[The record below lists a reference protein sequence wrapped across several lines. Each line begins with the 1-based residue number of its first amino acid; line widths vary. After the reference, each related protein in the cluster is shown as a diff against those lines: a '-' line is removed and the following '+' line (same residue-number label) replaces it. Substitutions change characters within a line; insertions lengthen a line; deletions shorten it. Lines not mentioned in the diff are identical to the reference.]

1 MDTKKLSKSKIFS
14 LLSLSLVV
22 IMLVGACTAFVPS
35 EPKGDP
41 VESAMQTL
49 QAQATQDYYNTLVA
63 QVATQQT
70 VVPEATIDPT
80 KINQLPGTTQ
90 EPSVPTVVITVPANT
105 AVPPTAVPP
114 TAVPPTNTAL
124 PPTPTPKP
132 CLQITFV
139 SDISIP
145 DGSKLKGGEN
155 FTKIWR
161 LQNSGTCVW
170 DTQFD
175 VVFVK
180 GDQMGAN
187 PVYDIPKAVKPGET
201 VDISISMVAPYSPGK
216 YRSEWQLRSS
226 NNVYFGLGPDSKQN
240 FWAAIESIDSKG
252 VVYNFADSAGS
263 AKWTNGLRNTLKFPG
278 NEKDTDP
285 GYVVV
290 KGEPIRENG
299 VKENEIGMITRPN
312 RASDGYIQG
321 VYPAIDI
328 KDGDRFKAA
337 LMCEGGATD
346 CSVKFEI
353 YYQYDG
359 IKATS
364 LGTWKETFDG
374 NWTTLDADLS
384 FLAGKKVTF
393 NLVVWNDGSITNNR
407 GLWLNPRIMRTK

>member
-1 MDTKKLSKSKIFS
+1 MYTKKLSKSKIFS

-22 IMLVGACTAFVPS
+22 ILLFGACTALVPT
-35 EPKGDP
+35 ETKGDP

-80 KINQLPGTTQ
+80 NINQIPGTTQ
-90 EPSVPTVVITVPANT
+90 EPSVPTVAVTVPANT

-114 TAVPPTNTAL
+114 TAVLPTNTAL

-132 CLQITFV
+132 CLQIAFV

-145 DGSKLKGGEN
+145 DGSKLRGGEN

-187 PVYDIPKAVKPGET
+187 PVYDIPKAVQPGET
-201 VDISISMVAPYSPGK
+201 VDISIPMVAPYSPGR

-240 FWAAIESIDSKG
+240 FWADIESIDSKG
-252 VVYNFADSAGS
+252 VVYNFADSACS
-263 AKWTNGLRNTLKFPG
+263 AKWTNGLRNTLKCPG
-278 NEKDTDP
+278 NEKDIDS
-285 GYVVV
+285 GHVVV

-299 VKENEIGMITRPN
+299 VKENEIGLLTHPN

-328 KDGDRFKAA
+328 KNGDRFKAA

-364 LGTWKETFDG
+364 LGTWKETYDG
-374 NWTTLDADLS
+374 NWTTLDIDLS
-384 FLAGKKVTF
+384 FLAGRKVNF
-393 NLVVWNDGSITNNR
+393 NLVVWSSGSITNNR
-407 GLWLNPRIMRTK
+407 ALWLNPRIQRTQ

>member
-1 MDTKKLSKSKIFS
+1 METKKSNKTRIFS

-22 IMLVGACTAFVPS
+22 ILLVGACSAIAP
-35 EPKGDP
+35 EPKDDP
-41 VESAMQTL
+41 VESAMKTL

-70 VVPEATIDPT
+70 LVPQATLDPT
-80 KINQLPGTTQ
+80 NINQVPGTTQ
-90 EPSVPTVVITVPANT
+90 EPAVPTVAITVPAN
-105 AVPPTAVPP
+105 TAVPP

-124 PPTPTPKP
+124 PPTATPKP

-145 DGSKLKGGEN
+145 DGSKLRGGEN

-161 LQNSGTCVW
+161 LLNSGTCNW

-187 PVYDIPKAVKPGET
+187 AVYDIPKAVKPGET
-201 VDISISMVAPYSPGK
+201 VDISISMIAPYAPGK

-226 NNVYFGLGPDSKQN
+226 NGVLFGLGADSKQN
-240 FWAAIESIDSKG
+240 FWADIESIDSKG
-252 VVYNFADSAGS
+252 VIYNFADKACS
-263 AKWTNGLRNTLKFPG
+263 AKWTNGLRNSLKCPG
-278 NEKDTDP
+278 NEKDVDP
-285 GYVVV
+285 GYIVT
-290 KGEPIRENG
+290 KAEPLRENG
-299 VKENEIGMITRPN
+299 VKENEIGLITRPN
-312 RASDGYIQG
+312 RASDGYVQG

-328 KDGDRFKAA
+328 KDGDRFQAA

-353 YYQYDG
+353 YYAYDG
-359 IKATS
+359 LKSTS

-374 NWTTLDADLS
+374 NWTTIDADLS
-384 FLAGKKVTF
+384 FLAGRKVTF

-407 GLWLNPRIMRTK
+407 ALWLNPRIQRTQ

>member
-1 MDTKKLSKSKIFS
+1 MDEKKLSKSKIIGLF
-14 LLSLSLVV
+14 SLSLVV
-22 IMLVGACTAFVPS
+22 ILLVGACSAIAPT

-41 VESAMQTL
+41 VESAMETL

-63 QVATQQT
+63 QVATLQT
-70 VVPEATIDPT
+70 LAPEATVDPT

-90 EPSVPTVVITVPANT
+90 EPSVPTVVVTVPANT
-105 AVPPTAVPP
+105 PVPPTAVL
-114 TAVPPTNTAL
+114 PTNTAV

-145 DGSKLKGGEN
+145 DGTKLNGGQS

-175 VVFVK
+175 IVFVK

-187 PVYDIPKAVKPGET
+187 AVYDIPKTVKPGET
-201 VDISISMVAPYSPGK
+201 VDISIPMIAPYSPGK

-226 NNVYFGLGPDSKQN
+226 NAVYFGLGPDSKQN
-240 FWAAIESIDSKG
+240 FWADIESIDSKG
-252 VVYNFADSAGS
+252 VIYNFADSACS
-263 AKWTNGLRNTLKFPG
+263 AKWTNSLRNTLKCPG
-278 NEKDTDP
+278 KEKDVES
-285 GYVVV
+285 GYVIV

-299 VKENEIGMITRPN
+299 VKENEIGLITRPDP
-312 RASDGYIQG
+312 ATKGYIQG

-353 YYQYDG
+353 YYQYEG
-359 IKATS
+359 QKATS
-364 LGTWKETFDG
+364 LGTWTETFDG
-374 NWTTLDADLS
+374 NWTTLDVDLS

-393 NLVVWNDGSITNNR
+393 NLVVWNSGSIINNR
-407 GLWLNPRIMRTK
+407 ALWLNPRIQRTK

>member
-1 MDTKKLSKSKIFS
+1 METKKSNKTRIFS

-22 IMLVGACTAFVPS
+22 ILLVGACNAIAP
-35 EPKGDP
+35 EPEGDP

-70 VVPEATIDPT
+70 QVPQATLDPT
-80 KINQLPGTTQ
+80 NINQVPGTTQ
-90 EPSVPTVVITVPANT
+90 ETAVPTVAITVPANT

-114 TAVPPTNTAL
+114 TNTAV

-132 CLQITFV
+132 CYQISFV

-161 LQNSGTCVW
+161 LQNSGSCNW

-175 VVFVK
+175 VVFIK

-216 YRSEWQLRSS
+216 YRSEWQLRTS
-226 NNVYFGLGPDSKQN
+226 NGVLFGLGTDSKQN
-240 FWAAIESIDSKG
+240 FWADIESIDSKG
-252 VVYNFADSAGS
+252 VVYNFADKACS
-263 AKWTNGLRNTLKFPG
+263 AKWTNGLRNTLKCPG
-278 NEKDTDP
+278 NEKDTDA
-285 GYVVV
+285 GYVVT
-290 KGEPIRENG
+290 KAEPIRENG
-299 VKENEIGMITRPN
+299 GKENEIGLITQPN
-312 RASDGYIQG
+312 RAGDGYIQG

-328 KDGDRFKAA
+328 KDGDRFQAA

-353 YYQYDG
+353 YYAYDG
-359 IKATS
+359 LKATS

-374 NWTTLDADLS
+374 NWTSIDSDLS
-384 FLAGKKVTF
+384 FLAGRKVTF
-393 NLVVWNDGSITNNR
+393 NLVVWNEGSITNNR
-407 GLWLNPRIMRTK
+407 ALWLNPRIMRTK

>member
-1 MDTKKLSKSKIFS
+1 METRKLNKSRIFS

-22 IMLVGACTAFVPS
+22 ILLIGACNVIAPTA
-35 EPKGDP
+35 PKGDP
-41 VESAMQTL
+41 VEAAMQTL

-70 VVPEATIDPT
+70 LVPQATLDPT
-80 KINQLPGTTQ
+80 NINQVPGTTQ
-90 EPSVPTVVITVPANT
+90 EPAVPTIAITVPANT

-114 TAVPPTNTAL
+114 TVVLPTNTAV

-145 DGSKLKGGEN
+145 DGTKLTGGEN

-180 GDQMGAN
+180 GDQLGAN

-201 VDISISMVAPYSPGK
+201 VDISIPMVAPYSPGK

-226 NNVYFGLGPDSKQN
+226 NNVYFGLGSDSKQN
-240 FWAAIESIDSKG
+240 FWADIESIDSKG
-252 VVYNFADSAGS
+252 VVYNFADKAGS

-278 NEKDTDP
+278 NEKDTDS

-290 KGEPIRENG
+290 KGEPVRENG

-312 RASDGYIQG
+312 RANDGYIQG

-328 KDGDRFKAA
+328 KDGDRFQAA

-346 CSVKFEI
+346 CSVKFEV

-374 NWTTLDADLS
+374 NWTTLNADLS
-384 FLAGKKVTF
+384 FLAGRKVTF

-407 GLWLNPRIMRTK
+407 ALWLNPRIQRTK

>member
-1 MDTKKLSKSKIFS
+1 METKKLNKSRIFS
-14 LLSLSLVV
+14 LLSVSLA
-22 IMLVGACTAFVPS
+22 IILLVGACTAMGTT
-35 EPKGDP
+35 EPEGDP

-70 VVPEATIDPT
+70 LVPQATVDPT
-80 KINQLPGTTQ
+80 NINQIPGSTQ
-90 EPSVPTVVITVPANT
+90 EPSVPTVAITVPANT

-114 TAVPPTNTAL
+114 TNTAVPPTA
-124 PPTPTPKP
+124 TPRP
-132 CLQITFV
+132 CYQISFV

-145 DGSKLKGGEN
+145 DGTKLKGGEN

-161 LQNSGTCVW
+161 LQNSGSCNW

-175 VVFVK
+175 IVFVK

-187 PVYDIPKAVKPGET
+187 AVYDIPKAVKSGET
-201 VDISISMVAPYSPGK
+201 VDISISMVAPYTPGK
-216 YRSEWQLRSS
+216 YRSEWQLRTS
-226 NNVYFGLGPDSKQN
+226 NGVLFGLGADSKQN

-252 VVYNFADSAGS
+252 VVYNFADSVCS
-263 AKWTNGLRNTLKFPG
+263 AKWTNSLRNTLKCPG
-278 NEKDTDP
+278 NEKDVDS
-285 GYVVV
+285 GYVVS
-290 KGEPIRENG
+290 KAEPIRENG
-299 VKENEIGMITRPN
+299 VKENEIGLISRPN
-312 RASDGYIQG
+312 RTSDGYIQG

-328 KDGDRFKAA
+328 KDGDRFQAA

-353 YYQYDG
+353 YYAYDG
-359 IKATS
+359 QKATS

-374 NWTTLDADLS
+374 NWTSIDADLS

-407 GLWLNPRIMRTK
+407 ALWLNPRIMRTK

>member
-1 MDTKKLSKSKIFS
+1 MDIKKLNKSKIFS
-14 LLSLSLVV
+14 MLSVSLVV
-22 IMLVGACTAFVPS
+22 ILLVGACSAIAP
-35 EPKGDP
+35 EPKDDP
-41 VESAMQTL
+41 VESAMKTL

-70 VVPEATIDPT
+70 QVPQATLDPT
-80 KINQLPGTTQ
+80 KINQIPGTTE
-90 EPSVPTVVITVPANT
+90 EPVVPTVAITVPANT
-105 AVPPTAVPP
+105 AVPSTAVPP
-114 TAVPPTNTAL
+114 TAL
-124 PPTPTPKP
+124 PPTPTPRP
-132 CLQITFV
+132 CYQIAFV

-145 DGSKLKGGEN
+145 DGTKLKGGEN

-161 LQNSGTCVW
+161 LQNSGTCNW

-175 VVFVK
+175 IVFVK

-187 PVYDIPKAVKPGET
+187 AVYDIPTAVKPGET

-226 NNVYFGLGPDSKQN
+226 NGVLFGLGANSKQN
-240 FWAAIESIDSKG
+240 FWADIESIDSKG
-252 VVYNFADSAGS
+252 VVYNFADKACS
-263 AKWTNGLRNTLKFPG
+263 AKWTNSLRNTLKCPG
-278 NEKDTDP
+278 SEKDTDS
-285 GYVVV
+285 GYVVT
-290 KGEPIRENG
+290 KAEPIRENG
-299 VKENEIGMITRPN
+299 GKENEIGLITQPN
-312 RASDGYIQG
+312 RTSDGYIQG

-407 GLWLNPRIMRTK
+407 ALWLNPRIMRTK